1 MATHEMAVQPVVR
14 NDFEGAPQAEEL
26 VNRVLLFGRYLKAL
40 GFQVT
45 PSRML
50 DVCRSLGYMD
60 ITRRDDF
67 YDAARVKLV
76 SHRDELPLF
85 EAAFKNFWEPA
96 SPDPTD
102 LCGLEEPA
110 LGVGVRGG
118 DGRGGHDPHGGPLV
132 APGVEVPGVPDG
144 HRGVRG
150 VQGSGVDVGE
160 PARGP
165 HEHLPQGPLVRG
177 RADGAHGVL
186 AHAQAPMSSAE
197 ARSAAVLRA

>member
-1 MATHEMAVQPVVR
+1 MATHEMAVQSVAI
-14 NDFEGAPQAEEL
+14 NDFDGTLQAEEL

-67 YDAARVKLV
+67 YDAARVNLV

-85 EAAFKNFWEPA
+85 EEAFKNFWEPENQA
-96 SPDPTD
+96 PAD

-110 LGVGVRGG
+110 
-118 DGRGGHDPHGGPLV
+118 PL
-132 APGVEVPGVPDG
+132 PE
-144 HRGVRG
+144 
-150 VQGSGVDVGE
+150 E
-160 PARGP
+160 
-165 HEHLPQGPLVRG
+165 
-177 RADGAHGVL
+177 
-186 AHAQAPMSSAE
+186 
-197 ARSAAVLRA
+197 